1 MLVRL
6 LYVSRSAQPVSDA
19 FIESILDQS
28 RRHNPGL
35 GITGVLCQSGEFFL
49 QVLEGGRAS
58 VNQLYGEIVR
68 DERHRDVMVLHYE
81 EVRERRF
88 ASWTMGQVDLAR
100 VNPTTLLKYSEKP
113 ALDPY
118 AIPGGVSMALLEEL
132 IATAQVIGRAA

>member
-88 ASWTMGQVDLAR
+88 ASWTMAQVDLAR

-132 IATAQVIGRAA
+132 IVTAQVIGRAA